1 MKPKIEGAKY
11 KFEIL
16 VGYFFTIAV
25 MIIISL
31 IVFLTFRSK
40 LNLFKTKYIAYY
52 EYGNDINIGT
62 KVNLNGIYAGE
73 VKSIDIDKK
82 NRVKIIFYIANKYKS
97 KIREDSVAKIIR
109 PLLIGN
115 KQINISAGTELYKIL
130 PPGSILLSEESSE
143 LIDLVSGTGLQ
154 NFIEKLGINIANPDL
169 TNDIVEKVSVRELYN
184 YAVSSL
190 VTLNEFQTSLKKMST
205 SMDAMVSSM
214 YSMSENLKS
223 MEDMS
228 AGMNRMSDSF
238 NKINTTMTKMDKNL
252 EDFSP
257 LTQQLHSLLKELE
270 IMMKAFENTW
280 FLRKEIDKIR
290 KEKK

>member
-228 AGMNRMSDSF
+228 AGMNKMSDSF